1 MWPSSF
7 DAASGFDVA
16 QQFRCYTA
24 ANTNHVH
31 GEVSQRSNQP
41 RQKAERSG
49 AFWRRLDLNVRLL
62 CCNDYKNLSQYS
74 ISY

>member
-31 GEVSQRSNQP
+31 GEVSQRSPQP
-41 RQKAERSG
+41 APNCGDARSARRSLASG
-49 AFWRRLDLNVRLL
+49 WRTYWAISLL
-62 CCNDYKNLSQYS
+62 GNFIHSRRR
-74 ISY
+74 